1 MNWKLIVGAH
11 SIGTVALASLLSA
24 PAQAVTTTIVT
35 DSTWATLDVATG
47 DDLGPAEQVC
57 LNASSPPSCP
67 AAAIQYGYPYSGW
80 SAAPSTAPSATWIWA
95 PGITGTM
102 SPAAFE
108 EYSFERFFY
117 LCGTPQGGTIALA
130 ADNSAEVFL
139 NGASTAALTSSG
151 PTALSTVS
159 IAASALVQGLNV
171 IRIHVTN
178 AANPSDCGSDQYR
191 CNPAGV
197 LLAGSFSDA
206 LSALPTCSDNGRTYS
221 VGQFEALSC
230 PAGQTGSSSRPCICI
245 GTNGVW
251 GPVDSSCVA
260 PPPTC
265 IGQNGTTFAVGA
277 TETLACPPGQTGS
290 QTHICGS
297 NGSWG
302 PTSSTCKSPPPT
314 CTDGGTTFSVGQ
326 TETLP
331 CPSGQVGSRTRV
343 CGSAGA
349 WGAIVDTCQL
359 PPVNTGD
366 WCGSVNQ
373 GVMRTCPTGTS
384 CSSRT
389 IMSGPRTIWCAL
401 FGIDC
406 PTRLQTADW
415 YCDP

>member
-1 MNWKLIVGAH
+1 MNWKLVIGAQ
-11 SIGTVALASLLSA
+11 SIGTAVLASLLSG

-35 DSTWATLDVATG
+35 DKTWAVSDAAMG
-47 DDLGPAEQVC
+47 YDLGPAEQVC
-57 LNASSPPSCP
+57 LNASSPPNCP
-67 AAAIQYGYPYSGW
+67 AGATIYGYPFAGW
-80 SAAPSTAPSATWIWA
+80 TAAPSSAPNATWIWA

-108 EYSFERFFY
+108 EYNFEQFFY

-130 ADNSAEVFL
+130 ADNAAEVYL
-139 NGASTAALTSSG
+139 NGSSTAALTSSG
-151 PTALSTVS
+151 PTALSTVTV
-159 IAASALVQGLNV
+159 AATALVQGLNV

-178 AANPSDCGSDQYR
+178 AANPADCGSDQYR

-197 LLAGSFSDA
+197 MLAASFSDA
-206 LSALPTCSDNGRTYS
+206 LTALPTCADNGKTYT
-221 VGQFEALSC
+221 VGQSEALSC
-230 PAGQTGSSSRPCICI
+230 PPGQTGSSSRTCICI
-245 GTNGVW
+245 GSTGFW
-251 GPVDSSCVA
+251 GQAASNCVT

-265 IGQNGTTFAVGA
+265 VGQGGVIFAVGA
-277 TETLACPPGQTGS
+277 TETLACPAGQTGS
-290 QTHICGS
+290 QTHTCGS

-302 PTSSTCKSPPPT
+302 PTTSTCKSPPPT

-343 CGSAGA
+343 CGSTGA

-373 GVMRTCPTGTS
+373 GVVRTCPAGTS
-384 CSSRT
+384 CSSRA

-406 PTRLQTADW
+406 PTKLQTADW